1 MLATQT
7 MMQLGVPLN
16 RVLRRLREVREQR
29 YRFTSGFFHG
39 VTDTGGDDG
48 AQPRL
53 RTLMVGPGANGVG
66 KTLGGLNLAALGVTV
81 TAVRR
86 KGSRDVDPGPETR
99 VQEGD
104 VLVMLGTQEQ
114 LARAEMRVLQG

>member
-1 MLATQT
+1 
-7 MMQLGVPLN
+7 
-16 RVLRRLREVREQR
+16 
-29 YRFTSGFFHG
+29 
-39 VTDTGGDDG
+39 
-48 AQPRL
+48 
-53 RTLMVGPGANGVG
+53 MVGEGANGVG
-66 KTLGGLNLAALGVTV
+66 KTLGGLNLAGLGVTV

-86 KGSRDVDPGPETR
+86 KGSRDVDPGPDTR